1 MFTGTVINHHDD
13 NTSTI
18 YTCPHC
24 ENSITLSIKDFDRHW
39 DSCLTN
45 LKGEDFIGAPYGKGF
60 LDFYCLVCAAPTT
73 VRFKLEAGGKHDE
86 YWYTIEN
93 VKQGIAL

>member
-1 MFTGTVINHHDD
+1 MFTRTVINHHDD
-13 NTSTI
+13 NTRTI

-24 ENSITLSIKDFDRHW
+24 DGSITLSINDFDKHW

-60 LDFYCLVCAAPTT
+60 LDFYCPVCAAPTT
-73 VRFKLEAGGKHDE
+73 VRFKLEAGGRRGDKQ
-86 YWYTIEN
+86 YTIEKP
-93 VKQGIAL
+93 KQQNAL